1 MNEDPETLRWIVG
14 GILMIIF
21 AWTALSL
28 LVDSLPWKLVDK
40 SRPGQ
45 KIFGIA
51 LMIFTGT
58 AGLKACRELLFWVW
72 IGLKHILL
80 LDVDGI

>member
-1 MNEDPETLRWIVG
+1 MAEDPPTLNWIVG
-14 GILMIIF
+14 GVLMLIF

-40 SRPGQ
+40 TRPGQ

-51 LMIFTGT
+51 LMIVTGT
-58 AGLKACRELLFWVW
+58 IGLKVCQELLYWVW
-72 IGLKHILL
+72 MGLKHILL
-80 LDVDGI
+80 LDIEGI

>member
-1 MNEDPETLRWIVG
+1 MTEDPRTLSWIVG
-14 GILMIIF
+14 GVLMIVF

-40 SRPGQ
+40 TRPGQ

-51 LMIFTGT
+51 LMIVTG
-58 AGLKACRELLFWVW
+58 A
-72 IGLKHILL
+72 IGLKVCDELL
-80 LDVDGI
+80 Y